1 MSPPG
6 NGRVAVTARKNFEG
20 TKTKRSQSM
29 QRKLIAF
36 TAAAALLGNTL
47 IAGAQ
52 EQQGRKV
59 AVTPQTEDRIVVSP
73 EAELDEFLIAQGPAG
88 VEPPP
93 QTEIRGDNMIFLA
106 TEMSFA
112 GKLVKGAPY
121 SAQAVTESVQMLSD
135 GNRIVRKNT
144 AQVYRD
150 TEGRT
155 RRDQTLGY
163 IGPYST
169 AGDVPQTV
177 FINDPVAGV
186 HYILDPEKKTARK
199 LPRMELRFKTEMFAS
214 QARQKATE
222 DEMRKVEIERT
233 FVFQRAPEA
242 PPHGTTTV
250 IAPPAP
256 PAGGGQIEF
265 MRHSSKHEA
274 KTEKLESRSFD
285 GVMAEGTRTTMTIP
299 AGEIGNEQPIQVV
312 DERWYSPELQVVVM
326 TRHSDP
332 RSGETTYRLTNI
344 SRAEPPASLFQVP
357 SDYAVKE
364 PGGPGSGVRR
374 TFRRTA
380 PPPPAQEN

>member
-1 MSPPG
+1 
-6 NGRVAVTARKNFEG
+6 
-20 TKTKRSQSM
+20 M

-36 TAAAALLGNTL
+36 TAVAALLGNTL
-47 IAGAQ
+47 VAGAQ
-52 EQQGRKV
+52 EQRRKV
-59 AVTPQTEDRIVVSP
+59 AVPEPSWERVVAAQQAEED
-73 EAELDEFLIAQGPAG
+73 ELFIAQGPVG
-88 VEPPP
+88 MEPPM
-93 QTEIRGDNMIFLA
+93 QTEIRGDNVIFLA

-121 SAQAVTESVQMLSD
+121 SAQAVTESVQMLTD

-199 LPRMELRFKTEMFAS
+199 LPRMEVRFKTEGGATR
-214 QARQKATE
+214 ARQKATD
-222 DEMRKVEIERT
+222 DEMRKYEIERT
-233 FVFQRAPEA
+233 FVFERAPGPEGVRQGSATIVA
-242 PPHGTTTV
+242 PPR
-250 IAPPAP
+250 PP
-256 PAGGGQIEF
+256 GGEAERVEF
-265 MRHSSKHEA
+265 HASHQKREA
-274 KTEKLESRSFD
+274 KTEKLEPRSFD
-285 GVMAEGTRTTMTIP
+285 GVMAEGTRTTVTIP
-299 AGEIGNEQPIQVV
+299 AGEIGNEQPINIV
-312 DERWYSPELQVVVM
+312 DERWYSPELQVIVM

-344 SRAEPPASLFQVP
+344 SRTEPAAALFQVP
-357 SDYAVKE
+357 SDYTVRDNTAA
-364 PGGPGSGVRR
+364 PTGVRR
-374 TFRRTA
+374 MRRPNAA
-380 PPPPAQEN
+380 PPPPQEND